1 LIKAIKCQ
9 HVGYCETQKGLR
21 AWDPVGRKVHISRN
35 VIFHEKILPIC
46 QGPTVFDLVP
56 ELFIESELDHSDLP
70 SEPLSTPPDI
80 PVVDTDQMSP
90 SEQQQEEATTH
101 VRSALDVHLTE
112 SLPLNRKIKPVLR
125 WSDESLT
132 PRYAY
137 LAGTNEVPDEPN
149 TPEEAI
155 NSAVWK
161 AAIMEE
167 LSSLERND
175 TWNLCSLPLGR
186 KSIKCKWVFK
196 LKQNADQFRCKAR
209 LVAKGFTQQA
219 GIDYEETYSPVVRHD
234 SLRVIF
240 SVAAQKDLDEM
251 VQLDVTT
258 AFLNGDLKEELYMEQ
273 PTGFVTLGKEKQVYR
288 LKKSLYGFKQ
298 SSRVWNRKFSDF
310 LTPYGFSQCV
320 ADPCVFFLNEEVD
333 YTVMAIWVDDGIICS
348 SNPDKLQNIINYL
361 NKQFEMTSGSVQC
374 FVGIQIQR
382 DRKKQS
388 HSSFSRTPYR
398 ASAEQIQNVN
408 VPSSW
413 RTS

>member
-1 LIKAIKCQ
+1 MPKTTEQNGVAERVNRTIIESATSMLHSSGLPTKLWAEACSCAVYVQNWMAVKGVDGKTPYEGWNGVKPNLSHLRIFGSDVFLLIPRDERGKFDPKAIKCQ
-9 HVGYCETQKGLR
+9 HVGYCETQKGFR
-21 AWDPVGRKVHISRN
+21 AWDPVGRKVHTSRY

-46 QGPTVFDLVP
+46 QGSTVFDLVP

-70 SEPLSTPPDI
+70 SESLSIPPDI

-90 SEQQQEEATTH
+90 SEQQQEEATIH
-101 VRSALDVHLTE
+101 VRSASDVHLTE
-112 SLPLNRKIKPVLR
+112 SLPLKRKIKPVVR

-132 PRYAY
+132 QRYAC

-167 LSSLERND
+167 LSSLARND
-175 TWNLCSLPLGR
+175 TWELCSLPLGR
-186 KSIKCKWVFK
+186 KSIKCKWVLN

-240 SVAAQKDLDEM
+240 SVAAQKDLEM

-273 PTGFVTLGKEKQVYR
+273 PTGFVTPGKENQVCR
-288 LKKSLYGFKQ
+288 LKKKFIWPQAIIQ
-298 SSRVWNRKFSDF
+298 SMES
-310 LTPYGFSQCV
+310 
-320 ADPCVFFLNEEVD
+320 EV
-333 YTVMAIWVDDGIICS
+333 
-348 SNPDKLQNIINYL
+348 Q
-361 NKQFEMTSGSVQC
+361 
-374 FVGIQIQR
+374 
-382 DRKKQS
+382 
-388 HSSFSRTPYR
+388 
-398 ASAEQIQNVN
+398 
-408 VPSSW
+408 
-413 RTS
+413 